1 MSDNFLDE
9 VCNKHF
15 STQSALNK
23 HLKSPSHLKQLKL
36 NELKENNE
44 GVNEED
50 LKKQLKKEVTKNFY
64 CPLCDFQTKNQFD
77 FDNHGATLRHTDN
90 LVVYKLNVKK
100 IPDMYNNFFNDYY
113 KKKIFIGIVKG
124 KEITKNDIIEKYKVK
139 IIDSLQNYTGYNERM
154 KYGEK
159 DTTEKDTTE
168 EKKNNQE
175 AIKQLENTI
184 ISLEKKQKKYLN
196 QIKKYNMY
204 ISDPEKNEVASNPAV
219 LKGFIIHKKKY
230 LEIDSLKDKLQKLK
244 H

>member
-90 LVVYKLNVKK
+90 LVVYKHNVQK
-100 IPDMYNNFFNDYY
+100 IPDMYNNFFDDYY

-124 KEITKNDIIEKYKVK
+124 KLITMDDIIEKYKIKGKNYVK
-139 IIDSLQNYTGYNERM
+139 YNERV

-159 DTTEKDTTE
+159 DITDEEKDN
-168 EKKNNQE
+168 KE
-175 AIKQLENTI
+175 AIQKLENI
-184 ISLEKKQKKYLN
+184 IIGLEKKQKEYLN
-196 QIKKYNMY
+196 QLKKYNMY
-204 ISDPEKNEVASNPAV
+204 LDNPDKNESTPHPDL
-219 LKGFIIHKKKY
+219 LKSFNIHKKKY
-230 LEIDSLKDKLQKLK
+230 LEIDSLKNKLQKLK